1 MPTRRPTAVVKRDQ
15 APAPQVKTLNQPKGA
30 NYPVGRMLI
39 ASPIVV
45 ADEVRSVPSGRVITL
60 SALRERLARRFD
72 ADYTC
77 PLTTGI
83 FLRVAAEAALE
94 EGLSDVLPVWRV
106 VREDGACLEKIA
118 GGPGRQ
124 AERLRAE
131 GVDVVQRRTR
141 FVVADLSRVKLPD

>member
-1 MPTRRPTAVVKRDQ
+1 MPKRRPTAVMKRDQ
-15 APAPQVKTLNQPKGA
+15 APTPHVKTLKQPKGA
-30 NYPVGRMLI
+30 NYPAGRMLI
-39 ASPIVV
+39 ASPRVV

-77 PLTTGI
+77 PMTTGI

-94 EGLSDVLPVWRV
+94 EGLSEMLPVWRV

-131 GVDVVQRRTR
+131 GVDVAQRRTR

>member
-1 MPTRRPTAVVKRDQ
+1 MPTRRPTAVAKRDH
-15 APAPQVKTLNQPKGA
+15 APAPHVKKLEKPKGA
-30 NYPVGRMLI
+30 NYPAGRMLI
-39 ASPIVV
+39 ASPLVV

-77 PLTTGI
+77 PMTTGI

-94 EGLSDVLPVWRV
+94 EGLSEMLPVWRV

-118 GGPGRQ
+118 GGPWRQ

-131 GVDVVQRRTR
+131 GVDMAQRRTR